1 MHSNQN
7 SNGTTFHSFEPVTPV
22 SAPLQLTADLR
33 YILGIPHTKLSST
46 AQLLRQQG
54 NCIGERS
61 EDEQAAVIHWMLGHY
76 LRRGIHWRVFAYAEL
91 DANDDFPGFPG
102 DEAQSTDATAQQF
115 PKCVDVH
122 FGLCDDSYAARGAS
136 DA

>member
-7 SNGTTFHSFEPVTPV
+7 SNGTTFHFFEPVTPV
-22 SAPLQLTADLR
+22 SAPLELTADLR
-33 YILGIPHTKLSST
+33 YILGIPHTKLAST

-54 NCIGERS
+54 HCIGERS

-76 LRRGIHWRVFAYAEL
+76 LRRGIHWRVFAYAKL

-102 DEAQSTDATAQQF
+102 EELVCCCDGCETAQET
-115 PKCVDVH
+115 
-122 FGLCDDSYAARGAS
+122 SNA
-136 DA
+136 